1 MLKKLAKRFTSVRT
15 QLVASVFVAISPALV
30 LTYIVNQSWFWEF
43 APDWLKKYALDV
55 PWASFAVGLLALG
68 AAWYGGEHFIL
79 RQVRALSDAAQRLAK
94 GDLTART
101 GLKDVNSELGQLGRV
116 FDHMAESL
124 QMRVKEIETA
134 EKTLRIRAM
143 QQTAVAALGQ
153 LALANNDLTVLMD
166 HADTLV
172 AETLEV
178 DFCAIFE
185 ALPGGQ
191 LLLRSGTGWRNGCVG
206 TVKLPTDEFSQA
218 GLTFT
223 SGDPILVGD
232 LWTESRF
239 TASTLLMDHGIVSGA
254 TVLIPTRG
262 RPFGVFSVHSIQ
274 HREFTSDDVQFLMA
288 VANVIGNA
296 VERLKLE
303 EQLRQSQKM
312 ESVGQLAAGVAH
324 DFNNM
329 LAIIQ
334 GHSSYLLTKALPAAI
349 LDPIQSV
356 YFAAERAGNLTR
368 QLLMF
373 SRKNVMQVQ
382 PLDLGETVGNLSK
395 MLRRLI
401 GETIALDFQSP
412 VELPTVQGDCG
423 MIEQVVVNLAVNA
436 RDAMPGG
443 GRLMI
448 TVQAMRVDDAHAE
461 MHPEA
466 RAGNFVRLRVQDTGT
481 GMDAATRAR
490 IFEPFFTT
498 KEIGKGAGLGLATVF
513 GIVKQHEGW
522 IEVDSEPG
530 KGATF
535 DVFFPANALHMRIGE
550 MSEGPPQPVAGGRE
564 TIFLVEDEPA
574 LRVMAREIL
583 EGYGYHI
590 VEASSGREAL
600 AVWKAHPGE
609 IDLLFTDMIMPDG
622 VSGANLAERLLSERA
637 DLKIVFT
644 SGYTA
649 NEVNSQVMDKT
660 RALFLPKPYTQDT
673 LAKIVRDALDGVPEA
688 NSADDSVALVPT
700 EAVAAH

>member
-1 MLKKLAKRFTSVRT
+1 MRKRFAKKFAGVRA
-15 QLVASVFVAISPALV
+15 QLVASVFVAIAPALA
-30 LTYIVNQSWFWEF
+30 LTYIVNQYWFWQF
-43 APDWLKKYALDV
+43 APDWMKEYALDV
-55 PWASFAVGLLALG
+55 PWASFVVGLLALG

-79 RQVRALSDAAQRLAK
+79 RQVRALSNAAQRLAK
-94 GDLTART
+94 GDLAARS
-101 GLKDVNSELGQLGRV
+101 GLKHVDSELGQLGRV

-124 QMRVKEIETA
+124 QLRAKACETA
-134 EKTLRIRAM
+134 EKTLLNRAL

-153 LALANNDLTVLMD
+153 FALSNSDLSALMD
-166 HADTLV
+166 QAVTLV
-172 AETLEV
+172 AQTLEV
-178 DFCAIFE
+178 EYCAVFE
-185 ALPGGQ
+185 GLPGAQ
-191 LLLRSGTGWRNGCVG
+191 LLLRSGMGWRNGYVG
-206 TVKLPTDEFSQA
+206 TAKVPVDEFSQA

-232 LWTESRF
+232 LLTESRF
-239 TASTLLMDHGIVSGA
+239 KASTLLMDHSIVSGA
-254 TVLIPTRG
+254 TILIPTREK
-262 RPFGVFSVHSIQ
+262 PFGVFSVHTTS
-274 HREFTSDDVQFLMA
+274 HREFTADDIQFLLA

-329 LAIIQ
+329 LAVIQ
-334 GHSSYLLTKALPAAI
+334 GHATLLLTKGLPPEI

-373 SRKNVMQVQ
+373 SRKNVLQIQ
-382 PLDLGETVGNLSK
+382 PLDLGEVVGNLSK

-401 GETIALDFQSP
+401 GESITFEFAAPPDLPS
-412 VELPTVQGDCG
+412 VEADCG
-423 MIEQVVVNLAVNA
+423 MIEQVVMNLCVNA
-436 RDAMPGG
+436 RDAMPHG
-443 GRLMI
+443 GRLTI
-448 TVQAMRVDDAHAE
+448 SLQPIQVDDAYVE
-461 MHPEA
+461 MHPDA
-466 RAGNFVRLRVQDTGT
+466 RAGNFLRLRVKDTGI

-530 KGATF
+530 QGATF
-535 DVFFPANALHMRIGE
+535 DVFLRAQAPRHHI
-550 MSEGPPQPVAGGRE
+550 SEAADKPCEAVAGGSE

-574 LRVMAREIL
+574 LRAMAREIL
-583 EGYGYHI
+583 QSYGYQI

-600 AVWKAHPGE
+600 AVWSEHAGK
-609 IDLLFTDMIMPDG
+609 IDLLFTDMIMPEG
-622 VSGANLAERLLSERA
+622 ISGANLAERLLAERA
-637 DLKIVFT
+637 GLKIVFS

-649 NEVNSQVMDKT
+649 NEINTEIMHKT
-660 RALFLPKPYTQDT
+660 RARFLSKPYTQDA
-673 LAKIVRDALDGVPEA
+673 LAKIVREALD
-688 NSADDSVALVPT
+688 STDDDDPAATAPALT
-700 EAVAAH
+700 LAAG